1 MLTGG
6 SNEYRRV
13 TGMLLAR
20 GRTMPG
26 SAAGFAAS
34 ELSLPLPYSDRSI
47 TRRLGPARHRSGDVT
62 SEPTDRSPL
71 PSVTRLSIA
80 TGSVQ
85 LRS

>member
-13 TGMLLAR
+13 TGMLL

-34 ELSLPLPYSDRSI
+34 ELSLPLPYSDGSI
-47 TRRLGPARHRSGDVT
+47 TRRLGPARH
-62 SEPTDRSPL
+62 
-71 PSVTRLSIA
+71 
-80 TGSVQ
+80 
-85 LRS
+85 